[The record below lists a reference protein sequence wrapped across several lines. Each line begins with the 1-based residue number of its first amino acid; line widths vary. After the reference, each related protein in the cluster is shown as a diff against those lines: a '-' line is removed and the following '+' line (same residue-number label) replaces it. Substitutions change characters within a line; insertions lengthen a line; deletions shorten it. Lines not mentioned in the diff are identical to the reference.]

1 MYNKLINREYNT
13 ILTLLDE
20 LYYSET
26 DVVSIATFVEKFKLN
41 RKTII
46 RIFESF
52 NVVCVENG
60 WSEYVEV
67 TVTAQGI
74 EAHFSGRYHPNR
86 FYAYYL
92 KNSIGYLLLDD
103 LLNRRFVTIQAF
115 ADKYHISVAT
125 VMRKL
130 KELRELLDEYEIKL
144 NLKQKDP
151 LVGQEYQ
158 IRFFY
163 LSLYWQAY
171 EEGNW
176 PFKGISE
183 VKVDKLV
190 NVLTQEAPDLTY
202 PATRRLKLLLGI
214 VFTRLKQ
221 KKPLTY
227 LNEFFEIPDNMLF
240 SKILFQQKLPDF
252 LPKYQMKDTVIDWE
266 LEVSFIYFLAS
277 VLETYSLEDCIRK
290 NWLSELLGKKLC
302 PVSIRWIELFCE
314 QFEITLN
321 QLDYVYLLVNL
332 TYLHS
337 RSLALKGQFHTFGK
351 GNAKEVFIPTIPH
364 LYEKIMDL
372 MSVFIEENEMAANS
386 VKNNPD
392 FLRDY
397 AVLIRPILESHQKP
411 LRMLAYSKISQVNRQ
426 WIELSVK
433 KNIHLPIVFVASL
446 QEHPQMIISDFP
458 LEEQICEEYEVFY
471 IKPIQSP
478 RDWNRLN
485 EFILELSD
493 NQNQKQHVEG

>member
-26 DVVSIATFVEKFKLN
+26 DIVSIAAFVEKFKLN

-52 NVVCVENG
+52 KVVCVENS
-60 WSEYVEV
+60 WTEYVDV

-103 LLNRRFVTIQAF
+103 LLNHRFVTIQAF

-130 KELRELLDEYEIKL
+130 KELRELLDEYNIKL

-171 EEGNW
+171 EESNW
-176 PFKGISE
+176 PFKGVSE
-183 VKVDKLV
+183 VKIEKMISALV
-190 NVLTQEAPDLTY
+190 KEAPDLAY

-221 KKPLTY
+221 KKPLTC
-227 LNEFFEIPDNMLF
+227 LNEFFDAPDNMLF
-240 SKILFQQKLPDF
+240 SKELFQEKMPNF
-252 LPKYQMKDTVIDWE
+252 LPKYQTKDITINWD
-266 LEVSFIYFLAS
+266 LEVNYTYFLSS
-277 VLETYSLEDCIRK
+277 VLETYSLDDCIRK

-314 QFEITLN
+314 RFEISLN

-332 TYLHS
+332 TYQHS
-337 RSLALKGQFHTFGK
+337 RSLAVSGQFYTFGR
-351 GNAKEVFIPTIPH
+351 GNSLEVFIPTIPH
-364 LYEKIMDL
+364 LHDKVKDL
-372 MSVFIEENEMAANS
+372 MNAFALENEMAAKII
-386 VKNNPD
+386 KNNPD
-392 FLRDY
+392 FIRDY
-397 AVLIRPILESHQKP
+397 VILIRPILESYQKP
-411 LRMLAYSKISQVNRQ
+411 LKMLAYSKISRVNRQ
-426 WIELSVK
+426 WIELCVQ
-433 KNIHLPIVFVASL
+433 KNVHQSIVFVASL
-446 QEHPQMIISDFP
+446 EDNPQMIISDFP
-458 LEEQICEEYEVFY
+458 LEERICEEYKVFY
-471 IKPIQSP
+471 IKPVQTP

-485 EFILELSD
+485 EFIKDLSD
-493 NQNQKQHVEG
+493 DQSQNQIEEE